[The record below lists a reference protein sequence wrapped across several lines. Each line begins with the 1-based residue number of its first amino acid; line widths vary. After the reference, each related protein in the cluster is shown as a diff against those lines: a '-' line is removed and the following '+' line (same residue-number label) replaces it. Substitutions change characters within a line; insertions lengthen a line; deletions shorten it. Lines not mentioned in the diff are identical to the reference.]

1 MYVFLCHVHACVT
14 SLLSDNITTVV
25 LISATSRYFL
35 IGPGVQRL
43 AAMNTFITE
52 LGLQERH
59 VERVMAYDR
68 KVLEQRQ
75 GRVLR
80 YLAFSR
86 KMITREW
93 VRYL

>member
-1 MYVFLCHVHACVT
+1 
-14 SLLSDNITTVV
+14 
-25 LISATSRYFL
+25 
-35 IGPGVQRL
+35 
-43 AAMNTFITE
+43 MNTFITE

-93 VRYL
+93 VR